1 MFLGKT
7 QWLPVVLLPRYEKKY
22 KQTSTDFSVSVTI
35 LCENIGHKMS
45 FH

>member
-7 QWLPVVLLPRYEKKY
+7 QRLPEVLLPRYEKKH
-22 KQTSTDFSVSVTI
+22 KQTSTDFSVSVII
-35 LCENIGHKMS
+35 LCENIGHKLG